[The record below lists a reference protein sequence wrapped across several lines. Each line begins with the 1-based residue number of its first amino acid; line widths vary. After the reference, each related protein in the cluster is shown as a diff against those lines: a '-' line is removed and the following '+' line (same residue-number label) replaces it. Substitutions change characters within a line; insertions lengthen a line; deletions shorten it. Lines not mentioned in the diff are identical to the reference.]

1 MPQQPPSDRFPMQLS
16 PSLPSFRSGAVARMA
31 GMPVATLRV
40 WEQRYQAVRP
50 ATAPSGHRL
59 YSTTDVQ
66 RVVLLRRLT
75 ELGYA
80 IGSLA
85 GLNLEQLREVQLTQA
100 TADTRIGVELP
111 YRNAPKRIVVVGQAM
126 ARRLERMSILKFG
139 ASPPQVVGVF
149 DSLEDATRAATG
161 WSGAAIDLL
170 LWQAPD
176 VQVGALTE
184 LKVAQ
189 GAWRASAVAI
199 ACRFSSA
206 TARNALTKA
215 AVTVVREPSDDDALG
230 AWLSSLGPV
239 PVENADGHGKARSSI
254 DTDSWSL
261 GAMGLFDKAM
271 PAPRFDDIVLT
282 EFAGLSSGIAC
293 DCPGHV
299 AELLMQISS
308 FEVYSANCSNRSPSD
323 ADLHIYLQRVAGS
336 ARILFE
342 SALERIAV
350 AEGFALT

>member
-16 PSLPSFRSGAVARMA
+16 PSSPSFRSGAVARVA

-50 ATAPSGHRL
+50 AAAPSGHRL
-59 YSTTDVQ
+59 YSTSDVE

-75 ELGYA
+75 ELGHA

-85 GLNLEQLREVQLTQA
+85 GLNLEQLREVLLTQA
-100 TADTRIGVELP
+100 TADTRISVEFP
-111 YRNAPKRIVVVGQAM
+111 HRSAPRRIVVVGQAM
-126 ARRLERMSILKFG
+126 ARRLERMSILKSR

-149 DSLEDATRAATG
+149 DSLDEATRAATG

-170 LWQAPD
+170 LWQAAD
-176 VQVGALTE
+176 LQAGALTE
-184 LKVAQ
+184 LKAAQ
-189 GAWRASAVAI
+189 GAWRAGAVAI
-199 ACRFSSA
+199 AYRFSSA
-206 TARNALTKA
+206 TARNALKNA
-215 AVTVVREPSDDDALG
+215 AVTLVREPSEDDALG
-230 AWLSSLGPV
+230 TWLSLLGPAR
-239 PVENADGHGKARSSI
+239 VESADGLSEARGSTDI
-254 DTDSWSL
+254 DHWSL
-261 GAMGLFDKAM
+261 GALGLSDKAV
-271 PAPRFDDIVLT
+271 PARRFDDLVLT

-308 FEVYSANCSNRSPSD
+308 FEIYSASCASRSPSD
-323 ADLHIYLQRVAGS
+323 ADLHVYLQRVAGA

-342 SALERIAV
+342 SALERVAV
-350 AEGFALT
+350 AEGYVLP